1 VHAPPHTPTQTP
13 VTGADGPV
21 YEAGASFEKLV
32 PYPGTKA
39 RAYAELPR
47 AWRVAVEVPGGQ
59 GPRWPWRTSLA
70 DGSLAVTWNRANLVL
85 PAKAGDA
92 VVRLR
97 IALPADA
104 SKLAVTLLRDGAEH
118 GTREVAVQK

>member
-1 VHAPPHTPTQTP
+1 
-13 VTGADGPV
+13 
-21 YEAGASFEKLV
+21 V
-32 PYPGTKA
+32 PYPGTNA

-47 AWRVAVEVPGGQ
+47 AWRVAVEVPGAP
-59 GPRWPWRTSLA
+59 GPRWPWRASLA

-118 GTREVAVQK
+118 GTHEVPISP